1 MRNTC
6 STMRFFQTTFSEQS
20 LFTLAKVRLQ
30 VPYLCFYSL
39 FVLIMN
45 HNFTQRPT
53 RLFQIFMAI
62 TNVARKKQEAK
73 ELVFFDRL
81 WNPGIDAR
89 KLWLWNSHKKGKKN
103 EETFTKSV
111 SKWIKN
117 LKLKPFFKLSIWY
130 SETAPV
136 KHFFPTIKSRK
147 EGLKIIFLK
156 NLIVKNIFEYNQ
168 YN

>member
-6 STMRFFQTTFSEQS
+6 STMWFFQTTFSEQS
-20 LFTLAKVRLQ
+20 LFALAKVRLQ
-30 VPYLCFYSL
+30 VPYLCFCSL
-39 FVLIMN
+39 FVPIMN

-73 ELVFFDRL
+73 VLVLFDRL

-89 KLWLWNSHKKGKKN
+89 KLWLWNSHKRVKRMKKSLQRASAN
-103 EETFTKSV
+103 ELKIGNWSHFLNYKSDT
-111 SKWIKN
+111 
-117 LKLKPFFKLSIWY
+117 LY

-136 KHFFPTIKSRK
+136 KHFLPTIKSGKR
-147 EGLKIIFLK
+147 G
-156 NLIVKNIFEYNQ
+156 
-168 YN
+168 